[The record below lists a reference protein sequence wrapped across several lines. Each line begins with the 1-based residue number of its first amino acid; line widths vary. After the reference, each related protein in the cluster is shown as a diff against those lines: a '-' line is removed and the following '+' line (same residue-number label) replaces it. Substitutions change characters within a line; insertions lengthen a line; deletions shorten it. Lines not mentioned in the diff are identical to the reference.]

1 MATKKDL
8 NLEKRLVLHAW
19 INSLFGY
26 GSTRELLDD
35 LKWSDE
41 GFDGEGRSGVLYRL
55 RSRSNKLKLPLE
67 DLERYDANVRAHL
80 EAINRHRA
88 EPITLRY
95 FQQLAALY
103 TELFL
108 DRRFSAPEA
117 LVTDLNRFAG
127 RLEEPTSFEERDLDK
142 LAFWMATGSGKT
154 LIMHL
159 NYLQFLHYNEKA
171 NAGPL
176 DNVLLITPNEGLTG
190 QHLEELRRSGIP
202 CGRFSAGESG
212 LGFAADDVVRV
223 VEITKLK
230 EEKKGGGVSVDVGS
244 FEGRNLILVDEGHK
258 GAAGGDDAKA
268 AKAWRPLRNRLA
280 EEGFTFEYSAT
291 FGQAVQASKSEELAA
306 EYGKAIL
313 FDYSYRHFY
322 EDGYGKDFRVLNLRQ
337 QTDEYTD
344 LLLLGNLLSFYQ
356 QRRYYNERRDDLVSY
371 NLEPPLWVF
380 VGSSVTKERGDV
392 YTVTRFLQ
400 RFLQNENGWSV
411 ENIVRLLEGGTG
423 LQDGDG
429 RDAFAG
435 RFDYLKGR
443 NEEAREVFESVL
455 REVFHAGAG
464 GALHVADIK
473 GSEGELGLKVSGAEK
488 YFGLIFI
495 GDTSRFKKALGDEV
509 PGVVVEDDAFTGSL
523 FGDIENGDSQV
534 NVLVGAKKFIEGWS
548 SWRISNMGL
557 LNIGKSEGSQIIQL
571 FGRGVRLKGRDFSLK
586 RSSAST
592 VVEETPEHLDLLET
606 LNIFAVQA
614 NYMAE
619 FKKYLEREGVD
630 PEGYEEIP
638 FPIHREEAFLV
649 EGLLYP
655 AVPEGREFTGNV
667 RFSLHENEEVKVSLD
682 LSAKVESTR
691 MGNGGVSTATAKAGR
706 ERSIRERHLSML
718 DWAGIHQD
726 LLEYKESKGYD
737 NLLVPPNAPKR
748 ILEKNDPAPVYT
760 LVADDAL
767 FEPAD
772 FAGLAGL
779 RDAVQS
785 ILQKYVDRFY
795 VAHQKRWDTGNMVLR
810 ELTESHP
817 NFSDYTVKV
826 KGSEKGLIEEVRELA
841 GRMDGDAGDLPHVF
855 FDRHLY
861 QPLLKDRGDEVK
873 VSPSGLEP
881 SEQEFVEALE
891 RYLNGTGTRRDEK
904 VFLLRNLSRGK
915 GVGFFDAAGFYPDFI
930 LWVKYTDGSQ
940 KAVFVEPHGMRNDN
954 PPPKNDKVELYLAL
968 RDLSDRLA
976 GKDGREVFLDSYIVS
991 ATPYGEL
998 NDKWGGGW
1006 MRDDFARKHVLF
1018 EDELDARIP
1027 ALLAPRDDLERRIST
1042 SYPHPLAHGFRSLMG
1057 EGRPAELYQ
1066 EQLRFA
1072 ENMLAFL
1079 ASVSLALL
1087 REEDREETELDL
1099 KKKWSGGISPGD
1111 WKDIVQRCSK
1121 VFADYQDIP
1130 LAKVIHGLKIGSE
1143 KKGFGGDVIWLIRAK
1158 NDFKHDRGPTEPEEM
1173 TRASEEAQERLRRC
1187 LEALSFLDDHP
1198 PAAPRDQQTSENGSL
1213 YPFVISSTCPRC
1225 DVVETYFVDAW
1236 DRKKNVARMKSFE
1249 KGHTFDSEGV
1259 FEALTA
1265 WTNAEN
1271 I

>member
-1 MATKKDL
+1 MARKDL
-8 NLEKRLVLHAW
+8 SLEKRLVLHAW
-19 INSLFGY
+19 MNGLFGY

-55 RSRSNKLKLPLE
+55 RSRSDKLKITLD
-67 DLERYDANVRAHL
+67 DLERYDSNVRQRL
-80 EAINRHRA
+80 DAINRHRA

-95 FQQLAALY
+95 FQHLAALY
-103 TELFL
+103 TEVFL
-108 DRRFSAPEA
+108 DRRFSDPGA
-117 LVTDLNRFAG
+117 LLADLNRLAG
-127 RLEEPTSFEERDLDK
+127 RLEEPLAFAEDDLDK

-154 LIMHL
+154 LLMHL
-159 NYLQFLHYNEKA
+159 NYLQFLHYNRE
-171 NAGPL
+171 PL

-202 CGRFSAGESG
+202 CERFSAGESG
-212 LGFAADDVVRV
+212 LGFASNDVVRI

-230 EEKKGGGVSVDVGS
+230 EEKKGGGVSVDVS
-244 FEGRNLILVDEGHK
+244 AFEGRNLILVDEGHK

-268 AKAWRPLRNRLA
+268 ARAWRPLRNRLA

-291 FGQAVQASKSEELAA
+291 FGQAVQASKSEELAT

-322 EDGYGKDFRVLNLRQ
+322 EDGYGKDFRVLNLKR

-356 QRRYYNERRDDLVSY
+356 QRRYYGERRQDLAPY

-400 RFLQNENGWSV
+400 RFLKDEGGWSV
-411 ENIVRLLEGGTG
+411 DTIEKLLNDSTP
-423 LQDGDG
+423 LRDGDD

-435 RFDYLKGR
+435 RFDYLKEKKEKGW
-443 NEEAREVFESVL
+443 EIFEGVL

-473 GSEGELGLKVSGAEK
+473 GSDGELGLKVAGAER

-495 GDTSRFKKALGDEV
+495 GDTSRFKKALGEEI
-509 PGVVVEDDAFTGSL
+509 PGAVVEDDTFTGSL
-523 FGDIENGDSQV
+523 FGDIEREDSRV
-534 NVLVGAKKFIEGWS
+534 NVLIGARKFIEGWS
-548 SWRISNMGL
+548 SWRVSNMGL

-586 RSSAST
+586 RSSASVT
-592 VVEETPEHLDLLET
+592 TEKPPEHLDLLET

-638 FPIHREEAFLV
+638 FPIRREEAFLD

-655 AVPEGREFTGNV
+655 TVPEELEFSKKV
-667 RFSLHENEEVKVSLD
+667 RFSLHEHEDVKVSLD
-682 LSAKVESTR
+682 LSTKVESTR
-691 MGNGGVSTATAKAGR
+691 MANGGVSTATAKAGE
-706 ERSIRERHLSML
+706 ERRIDERHLSML

-726 LLEYKESKGYD
+726 LLEYKKSKGYG
-737 NLLVPPNAPKR
+737 NLLIPPDAPRR
-748 ILEKNDPAPVYT
+748 ILKKQDPAPVYSLMADES
-760 LVADDAL
+760 LV
-767 FEPAD
+767 EPRS
-772 FAGLAGL
+772 FAGLGEL

-795 VAHQKRWDTGNMVLR
+795 IAHQKRWDTENMVLR
-810 ELTESHP
+810 EMIGGHS

-826 KGSEKGLIEEVRELA
+826 RGSEKRLIEEVKELA
-841 GRMDGDAGDLPHVF
+841 SRMDGDAGSLPNVF

-861 QPLLKDRGDEVK
+861 QPLLKDLGDEVK
-873 VSPSGLEP
+873 VSPAGLEP
-881 SEQEFVEALE
+881 SEEKFIAALK
-891 RYLNGTGTRRDEK
+891 RHSSGMDGDEK

-915 GVGFFDAAGFYPDFI
+915 GVGFFDTAGFYPDFI
-930 LWVKYTDGSQ
+930 LWVKYADGSQ

-968 RDLSDRLA
+968 RDLSDRIS
-976 GKDGREVFLDSYIVS
+976 GREDQDIFLDSYIVS
-991 ATPYGEL
+991 ATPYKEL
-998 NDKWGGGW
+998 NEKWGGGW
-1006 MRDDFARKHVLF
+1006 AREDFARKHVFF
-1018 EDELDARIP
+1018 EDELDDRIP
-1027 ALLAPRDDLERRIST
+1027 ALLAPRDGLESRISA
-1042 SYPHPLAHGFRSLMG
+1042 SYPYPLAHGFRALI
-1057 EGRPAELYQ
+1057 EQGRPAELYH

-1072 ENMLAFL
+1072 ENLLAYL

-1087 REEDREETELDL
+1087 KEEDREKANLEL

-1121 VFADYQDIP
+1121 VFAGYRDIP
-1130 LAKVIHGLKIGSE
+1130 LATAIYKLKIGSE
-1143 KKGFGGDVIWLIRAK
+1143 KKGFGRDVIELIREK
-1158 NDFKHDRGPTEPEEM
+1158 NDYKHDRGPKETGMITNASNE
-1173 TRASEEAQERLRRC
+1173 TREKLRRC
-1187 LEALSFLDDHP
+1187 LEALSFLADYPPTAPDNRPPGDDP
-1198 PAAPRDQQTSENGSL
+1198 L
-1213 YPFVISSTCPRC
+1213 YPFVVSSTYPRC
-1225 DVVETYFVDAW
+1225 EAVETYFVDAW
-1236 DRKKNVARMKSFE
+1236 DRRRNVARMKSFE
-1249 KGHTFDSEGV
+1249 KGHTFDSEDV
-1259 FEALTA
+1259 SETLAA
-1265 WTNAEN
+1265 WTADEA
-1271 I
+1271 